1 MGLTN
6 QEKIQYLSRHKNLDR
21 RIERKCE
28 ELSRWR
34 ERATKITPT
43 LSDTPKS
50 PSSGADSIQTAV
62 EHIIELE
69 SEINADIDQLTDTR
83 REISEAIQ
91 TVKDE
96 KLQLLLEYRYVDG
109 MTWDQIAVKME
120 YSYMHICRLHGKAL
134 SNLKM

>member
-1 MGLTN
+1 MTN
-6 QEKIQYLSRHKNLDR
+6 QEKIQYLSRFLCLDR

-43 LSDTPKS
+43 LSDMPKS

-83 REISEAIQ
+83 REIQEAIQ

-96 KLQLLLEYRYVDG
+96 KLQLLLEYRYIDG
-109 MTWDQIAVKME
+109 MTWEQIAVKME

>member
-1 MGLTN
+1 MTN
-6 QEKIQYLSRHKNLDR
+6 QEKIQYLSRCKILDR
-21 RIERKCE
+21 QIERKCE

-43 LSDTPKS
+43 LSDMPKS
-50 PSSGADSIQTAV
+50 PSSGADSIQTVV

-83 REISEAIQ
+83 REILEAIQ

-96 KLQLLLEYRYVDG
+96 KLQLLLEYRYIDG
-109 MTWDQIAVKME
+109 MTWEQIAVKME

-134 SNLKM
+134 SNLNM

>member
-1 MGLTN
+1 MTN
-6 QEKIQYLSRHKNLDR
+6 QEKIQYLSRCKILDR
-21 RIERKCE
+21 QIERKSE

-34 ERATKITPT
+34 ERATRITPT
-43 LSDTPKS
+43 LSDMPKS
-50 PSSGADSIQTAV
+50 PFGGSDTIQTAI

-69 SEINADIDQLTDTR
+69 EKINSDIDQLTDTR
-83 REISEAIQ
+83 REILEAIQ

-96 KLQLLLEYRYVDG
+96 KLQLLLEYRYIDG
-109 MTWDQIAVKME
+109 MTWEQIAVRME